1 MPQSL
6 TKLMRA
12 HRQLSRVSILR
23 RLFELRE
30 ALGAREGRADASLSL
45 VSMVTDVLIRGW
57 GGLVYWLSYCTPA
70 VSPTK
75 RAAKRPAVLRTLEA

>member
-12 HRQLSRVSILR
+12 HRQLSRASILR
-23 RLFELRE
+23 RLFVLRE
-30 ALGAREGRADASLSL
+30 ALGAREGRADAALSL

-57 GGLVYWLSYCTPA
+57 GG
-70 VSPTK
+70 
-75 RAAKRPAVLRTLEA
+75 